1 MNKKVTIFAAALI
14 VVGTIGTISSSIA
27 AVPFMT
33 DYANQIIK
41 EASEETIIYDKKV
54 DIKTLNINTKQLNVE
69 VKPSNSDKLIVSQC
83 GKISNSDISLNTN
96 ENEFTINQNYK
107 ETNFTVQGFGDA
119 IINELRVGAN
129 KIIIYV
135 PNKVDVKVKTEAGSL
150 ILEDKNVLAENIS
163 FNTNYG
169 SIILPKDI
177 KYLKNLNI
185 SSLGNINLK
194 LSEILGF
201 EGVNISTDG
210 SVYIDSMPD
219 DIFIENIEKY
229 IPKKFNIVSSRYGSD
244 ININTVAP
252 IAENLMIDNKS
263 GYVYMSL
270 PIDYYNIKTKLVASE
285 EISINEEND
294 SEENT
299 NKEPIKQFE
308 GTFRDAKENEIQYNI
323 DIKSSVINLKK

>member
-41 EASEETIIYDKKV
+41 EASEETIIYDKTV
-54 DIKTLNINTKQLNVE
+54 DIKTLNINTKQLNIE

-83 GKISNSDISLNTN
+83 GKINNSTLSLNNN
-96 ENEFTINQNYK
+96 ENEFTIDQNYK

-119 IINELRVGAN
+119 IINELRLGAN
-129 KIIIYV
+129 KIVVYV

-150 ILEDKNVLAENIS
+150 ILEDKNVLSENIS

-169 SIILPKDI
+169 SIVLPKDQ
-177 KYLKNLNI
+177 KNLKNLNI
-185 SSLGNINLK
+185 SSSGNINLK

-210 SVYIDSMPD
+210 SLYIDSMPD
-219 DIFIENIEKY
+219 DVFIENIEKY
-229 IPKKFNIVSSRYGSD
+229 IPKKFNVVSSRYGSD
-244 ININTVAP
+244 ININTIAP
-252 IAENLMIDNKS
+252 ISEELRIDNKS
-263 GYVYMSL
+263 GYVYMNL
-270 PIDYYNIKTKLVASE
+270 PIDYYNIKTKLTAVE
-285 EISINEEND
+285 EISINEDSSEDENI
-294 SEENT
+294 S
-299 NKEPIKQFE
+299 KEPIKQFE
-308 GTFRDAKENEIQYNI
+308 GTFRDAKENEKQYNI
-323 DIKSSVINLKK
+323 DIKASGINLKK